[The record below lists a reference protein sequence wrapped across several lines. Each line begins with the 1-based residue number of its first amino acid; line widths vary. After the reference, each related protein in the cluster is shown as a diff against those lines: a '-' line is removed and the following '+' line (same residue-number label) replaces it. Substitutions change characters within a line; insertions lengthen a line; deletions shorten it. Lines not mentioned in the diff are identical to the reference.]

1 MIRNNLKSLHDRI
14 VQYIRALL
22 DGITP
27 DGRIVIVLVMLFIFG
42 GISIYMTVT
51 SIGNMGRN
59 KKRHFQIEHI
69 KHLDLH
75 QKTDSITNNNN
86 NDYE

>member
-1 MIRNNLKSLHDRI
+1 MIQYKFKSLHDRI
-14 VQYIRALL
+14 VEFIRSFLA
-22 DGITP
+22 GITP
-27 DGRIVIVLVMLFIFG
+27 DGRIIIVLVMLFIFG

-59 KKRHFQIEHI
+59 KNRHFQIEHI
-69 KHLDLH
+69 EHLDLH
-75 QKTDSITNNNN
+75 QKKDSITNNNN